1 MEFILVQLL
10 LLRSHFQKGQVL
22 ISVIFPDLSS
32 PASMTKPQ
40 PSNMVRFAPTTS
52 ILPNNTEENATS
64 NRNFAVEED
73 ESEKERFP
81 VTPHPFKERAQNEN
95 LLSSDNTYDCVSQ
108 VSSVSIDV
116 RLIGKID

>member
-1 MEFILVQLL
+1 M
-10 LLRSHFQKGQVL
+10 
-22 ISVIFPDLSS
+22 SVIFPDPSLFLLSS

-40 PSNMVRFAPTTS
+40 PSNMVRFAPTTT

-73 ESEKERFP
+73 ESKKERFP
-81 VTPHPFKERAQNEN
+81 VTPHPFKERPQNEN

-116 RLIGKID
+116 RLIGNIVLTQLTCRTRSTA